1 MPRAHEQV
9 FEVDARGRAP
19 GAVGGVVEGHAC
31 AFGGSSSGGGRR
43 RRREDEQRARVA
55 GVRAGGG
62 EGEGGE
68 EGGFGGVHGGGG
80 VFVGGELVD

>member
-31 AFGGSSSGGGRR
+31 AFGGSSGGG